1 MDIEAGRFPGDIER
15 ANGLGKAPRCSSKER
30 PRWSAMKQAHLAE
43 QRAIELLPLA
53 LGLPSGVAP
62 FPWQVRLLRLFIAGE
77 IPSAIDLPTGL
88 GKTSVIAIWLLSRA
102 AGAKIPLRLVY
113 VVDRRAVVDQASTV
127 ADHLADLVK
136 RTPDLAAALSV
147 DTDRGLAVSTLR
159 GQHIDNRRWLDD
171 PSAPAIVVGT
181 VDMIGSRL
189 LFEGYGASRKTRS
202 LHAALLG
209 IDSLLVLDEA
219 HLSPS
224 FGDLL
229 RAVAHEQFDG
239 NRTDVVPPRVKLLP
253 LSATQRSSTDA
264 VFSLD
269 DDDKRHDEVKRR
281 LSAQKWTKL
290 HEAVEEGDAYA
301 SAVAGLVS
309 ERVRNGAFRVV
320 VYLDSREQVQ
330 KAREAFDKQAKAE
343 TLGIDTELLV
353 GARRVFERGQVA
365 DWLVEH
371 GFHGDHP
378 ETTAG
383 VLFATSAGEVGVD
396 LDAEHLICDLVPF
409 ERMVQRLG
417 RVNRRGKS
425 VSLVDVVP
433 VKAKE
438 KHKAKKE
445 DDENEVDSKSADL
458 AKVRTLLT
466 SPAAR
471 EDGRRSLSPQALR
484 ELQTSAQAE
493 VAAASTPTPL
503 HPALTRP
510 LVETWAMTSLREHT
524 ARPKVEPWLRGW
536 VDVEPQTTVVW
547 RMHLPVDVDHK
558 TLSHALVRAYFDAAP
573 AELLE
578 TLETETFNVTKWIGE
593 LKKKIDAVPEK
604 LAKTKSEVV
613 DAKTDAAR
621 AKKEGERQALEALPK
636 AEDVVGFLVDSGGDV
651 VIEGGIA
658 GHTLEML
665 SAVDVRD
672 LVGKTLF
679 VDVRLGGLE
688 HGLLNA
694 KEDGSEVS
702 DVDGRTTR
710 CTLQS
715 TTARDHSND
724 WRRVFTAP
732 ADISDDGD
740 IHQYL
745 VIDQRVETGRP
756 NEEGLSVSKEQA
768 LTEHQQWAQE
778 EAKRIGTAV
787 GLSGEDIAMLA
798 LAAMHHDDGKASA
811 RWQAAFHVPADQQPL
826 AKVGKWIDQSILAGY
841 RHEAGSLLGLMG
853 KWDVFPA
860 AKASTALSSLSAEQ
874 QELVKHLISSHH
886 GWSRPTLPV
895 VGIEAIPPS
904 KLVDLQREV
913 AERFAALQATW
924 GPWGLAWWEALLRA
938 ADGIASRRNEKKDH
952 AKGGGGS

>member
-1 MDIEAGRFPGDIER
+1 MSRTLLSVE
-15 ANGLGKAPRCSSKER
+15 
-30 PRWSAMKQAHLAE
+30 
-43 QRAIELLPLA
+43 RAIELLPMA
-53 LGLPSGVAP
+53 LSLQPGVTP
-62 FPWQVRLLRLFIAGE
+62 FPWQQRLLTRLIKGTL
-77 IPSAIDLPTGL
+77 PSAIDLPTGL
-88 GKTSVIAIWLLSRA
+88 GKTSVIAIWLLARA
-102 AGAKIPLRLVY
+102 AGATVPLRLVY
-113 VVDRRAVVDQASTV
+113 VVDRRAVVDQASAV
-127 ADHLADLVK
+127 AESLADLVTK
-136 RTPDLAAALSV
+136 TPDLAAALIV

-171 PSAPAIVVGT
+171 PSVPAIIVGT

-189 LFEGYGASRKTRS
+189 LFDGYGTSRKTRS

-224 FGDLL
+224 FEDLV

-281 LSAQKWTKL
+281 LSAQKWTKF
-290 HEAVEEGDAYA
+290 HEAVEEGADYA
-301 SAVAGLVS
+301 NAVAGLTL
-309 ERVRNGAFRVV
+309 ERVRSGALRVV
-320 VYLDSREQVQ
+320 VYLESREQVQ
-330 KAREAFDKQAKAE
+330 KAREAFDRQAKAE

-365 DWLVEH
+365 NWLVQH
-371 GFHGDHP
+371 GFHGDQP

-383 VLFATSAGEVGVD
+383 VFFATSAGEVGVD
-396 LDAEHLICDLVPF
+396 LDAEHLICDLVAF

-438 KHKAKKE
+438 KQKAKKE
-445 DDENEVDSKSADL
+445 DNEENEVDSKIADL

-466 SPAAR
+466 SPVMR
-471 EDGRRSLSPQALR
+471 GDGRRNLSPQALR

-547 RMHLPVDVDHK
+547 RRCLPVDVDHK
-558 TLSHALVRAYFDAAP
+558 PLSQALVRAYFDAAP

-604 LAKTKSEVV
+604 LAKTKSEVLG
-613 DAKTDAAR
+613 AKTDAAR
-621 AKKEGERQALEALPK
+621 TKKEGERQALETLPK
-636 AEDVVGFLVDSGGDV
+636 AGDVVGFLVDSGGDV

-658 GHTLEML
+658 GQTLEML
-665 SAVDVRD
+665 SALDVRD
-672 LVGKTLF
+672 LAGKTLF

-688 HGLLNA
+688 HGLLSA
-694 KEDGSEVS
+694 KEDGREVSEVQ
-702 DVDGRTTR
+702 GRTTR
-710 CTLQS
+710 FSLQP
-715 TTARDHSND
+715 TTAKDDSQD

-732 ADISDDGD
+732 VDISDEGD
-740 IHQYL
+740 IQQFL
-745 VIDQRVETGRP
+745 TIDQLAEKGRP
-756 NEEGLSVSKEQA
+756 DEESLSVSKQQS
-768 LTEHQQWAQE
+768 LSEHQQWAQE
-778 EAKRIGTAV
+778 EATRIGAAV
-787 GLSGEDIAMLA
+787 GLSSDDIAMLA
-798 LAAMHHDDGKASA
+798 LAAVHHDDGKASA
-811 RWQAAFHVPADQQPL
+811 RWQAAFHAPVDEQPL
-826 AKVGKWIDQSILAGY
+826 AKVGKWIDQSILGGY

-860 AKASTALSSLSAEQ
+860 VQASMALSSLSAER
-874 QELVKHLISSHH
+874 QELAKHLVSSHH

-895 VGIEAIPPS
+895 VGIEAIAPS
-904 KLVDLQREV
+904 KLADLQHEV
-913 AERFAALQATW
+913 AERFAALQETW

-938 ADGIASRRNEKKDH
+938 ADGIASRKND
-952 AKGGGGS
+952 AKGGGL